1 MTARLEGFALR
12 AAVEDLLFDYADALD
27 TGALD
32 RWPGFFAE
40 HALYEVISRENVD
53 QGLPL
58 ALVRCDGR
66 RMMVDRA
73 TAIKDMLFHSPRTY
87 RHMINNVRPT
97 WNAAGEIAALANFVV
112 LQTLLDEETKILVS
126 GRYIDTI
133 AEHEGRLRFT
143 AKRCIYDTVVI
154 PNTLVY
160 PL

>member
-97 WNAAGEIAALANFVV
+97 WNAAEPATIGSPSSLIPARNCSSERGVGR
-112 LQTLLDEETKILVS
+112 QTKPAS
-126 GRYIDTI
+126 
-133 AEHEGRLRFT
+133 A
-143 AKRCIYDTVVI
+143 
-154 PNTLVY
+154 
-160 PL
+160 